1 MGYLLLTNI
10 SLSNIRLKKD
20 INENYRI
27 NYWDKN
33 ISVSGLHFYCKG
45 FVKIVNDRF
54 HFIIRD
60 EKSLNELKKIEN
72 HFRGQFND
80 YTGFL
85 KKKEQDHFILFNQN
99 EFTNKKLNEK
109 ITGLQLNFKFIKKHY
124 YTTIIHI
131 I

>member
-33 ISVSGLHFYCKG
+33 ISLSGLPFYCKG

-80 YTGFL
+80 YNGFL
-85 KKKEQDHFILFNQN
+85 KNKDQDHFILFNQN

>member
-1 MGYLLLTNI
+1 MGYLLLNNI

-33 ISVSGLHFYCKG
+33 ISLSGLPFYCKG

-60 EKSLNELKKIEN
+60 EKSLNELKKIED
-72 HFRGQFND
+72 HFKRQFND
-80 YTGFL
+80 YNGFL
-85 KKKEQDHFILFNQN
+85 KNKDQDHFILFNQN